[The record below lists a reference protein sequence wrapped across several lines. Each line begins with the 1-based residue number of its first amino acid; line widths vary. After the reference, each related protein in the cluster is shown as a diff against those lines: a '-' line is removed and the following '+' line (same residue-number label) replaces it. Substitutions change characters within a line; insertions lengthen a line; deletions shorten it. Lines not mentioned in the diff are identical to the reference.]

1 MVEFSKFGKRFTRL
15 TGASELMDD
24 MGAAMDGGGPANGS
38 MLMLGGGNPAH
49 IPEVEQIF
57 KDQMAAIIDQPDEFS
72 RMAEN
77 YSGPAGEGRFRRALA
92 RLLHDNY
99 GWELSQHNIALTSGS
114 QNAFFILFNLLA
126 GEMEQAGRHK
136 QILLPMAP
144 EYIGYSDVGVSEN
157 MFHANRPT
165 IEFLDDRL
173 FKYHVDFDAIDVNE
187 NVGAIC
193 VSRPTNPTGNVLT
206 DDEINKLLEL
216 ARTSNVPLI
225 IDNAYGTPFPHI
237 IFTDVKPLWNEN
249 IIMCMSL
256 SKIGLPAIR
265 TGIVIARKEIISA
278 VSSMNAV
285 MHLAVSSVGAV
296 LLHKLVESGEII
308 NISNNII
315 APYYRSRVEDALAC
329 VRSEFE
335 GIEYH
340 IHVPEGALF
349 LWLWFPN
356 LPISSAELYSR
367 LKQRGVLVVSG
378 HHFFPGLK
386 DDWRHKNE
394 CLRITYSQDPESVA
408 AGIKIIAEEVRRA
421 GNSLLD

>member
-1 MVEFSKFGKRFTRL
+1 VEFSKFGKRFTRH

-24 MGAAMDGGGPANGS
+24 MGAAMDRSGSLTGP
-38 MLMLGGGNPAH
+38 MLMLGGGNPAR

-57 KDQMAAIIDQPDEFS
+57 KNQLAAIIDQPDEFS
-72 RMAEN
+72 RMASN

-92 RLLHDNY
+92 GLLNDNY
-99 GWELSQHNIALTSGS
+99 GWDLSEDNIALTSGS

-126 GEMEQAGRHK
+126 GDMEQAGTHR

-144 EYIGYSDVGVSEN
+144 EYIGYNDVGVSEN
-157 MFHANRPT
+157 MFQASRPT
-165 IEFLDDRL
+165 IEYLDDRL

-187 NVGAIC
+187 NIGAIC

-216 ARTSNVPLI
+216 SEANHVPLI

-237 IFTDVKPLWNEN
+237 IFTEVKPLWNEN

-256 SKIGLPAIR
+256 SKIGLPGIR

-285 MHLAVSSVGAV
+285 MHLSVSSVGAV
-296 LLHKLVESGEII
+296 LLHNLVESGEII

-315 APYYRSRVEDALAC
+315 APHYRNCVEQALAC

-335 GIEYH
+335 GIDYH

-349 LWLWFPN
+349 LWLWFPG

-367 LKQRGVLVVSG
+367 LKQRGVLVISG

-386 DDWRHKNE
+386 EDWRHKDE
-394 CLRITYSQDPESVA
+394 CLRITYSQDSESVA

-421 GNSLLD
+421 GD

>member
-1 MVEFSKFGKRFTRL
+1 MEFSKFGKRFTRH

-24 MGAAMDGGGPANGS
+24 MGAAMDGSWPVTGPK
-38 MLMLGGGNPAH
+38 LMLGGGNPAR

-57 KDQMAAIIDQPDEFS
+57 KNQLAAIIDQPEEFS
-72 RMAEN
+72 RMAGN
-77 YSGPAGEGRFRRALA
+77 YCGPAGEGRFRRTLA
-92 RLLHDNY
+92 SLLNDNY
-99 GWELSQHNIALTSGS
+99 GWDLSEDNIALTSGS

-126 GEMEQAGRHK
+126 GDMEQAGAHR

-144 EYIGYSDVGVSEN
+144 EYIGYGDVGVSEN
-157 MFHANRPT
+157 MFQASRPN
-165 IEFLDDRL
+165 IEYLDDRL

-187 NVGAIC
+187 NIGAIC

-216 ARTSNVPLI
+216 AQASDVPLI

-237 IFTDVKPLWNEN
+237 IFTDIKPLWNEN
-249 IIMCMSL
+249 IILCMSL

-278 VSSMNAV
+278 VGSMNAV
-285 MHLAVSSVGAV
+285 MHLSVSSVGAV

-308 NISNNII
+308 NISNKLI
-315 APYYRSRVEDALAC
+315 APYYRSRVEQALAC
-329 VRSEFE
+329 VRGEFE

-349 LWLWFPN
+349 LWLWFPD

-367 LKQRGVLVVSG
+367 LKLRGVLVVSG

-386 DDWRHKNE
+386 EDWRHKDE

-421 GNSLLD
+421 RD

>member
-1 MVEFSKFGKRFTRL
+1 VEFSKFGKRFTRQ

-24 MGAAMDGGGPANGS
+24 MGAAMDRSGPLS
-38 MLMLGGGNPAH
+38 EPMLMLGGGNPAR

-57 KDQMAAIIDQPDEFS
+57 KNQLAAIIDQPDEFS
-72 RMAEN
+72 RMASN

-92 RLLHDNY
+92 GLLNDNY
-99 GWELSQHNIALTSGS
+99 GWDLSEENIALTSGS

-126 GEMEQAGRHK
+126 GDMDEAGTQK

-144 EYIGYSDVGVSEN
+144 EYIGYNDVGVSEN
-157 MFHANRPT
+157 MFQASRPT
-165 IEFLDDRL
+165 IEHLDDRL

-187 NVGAIC
+187 NIGAIC

-216 ARTSNVPLI
+216 AEANHVPLI

-237 IFTDVKPLWNEN
+237 IFTEVKPLWNEN
-249 IIMCMSL
+249 IIMCMSM
-256 SKIGLPAIR
+256 SKIRLPAIR

-285 MHLAVSSVGAV
+285 MHLSVSSVGAV

-308 NISNNII
+308 TISNNII
-315 APYYRSRVEDALAC
+315 APYYSGRVEQALAC
-329 VRSEFE
+329 VHSEFE
-335 GIEYH
+335 GIDYH
-340 IHVPEGALF
+340 VHVPEGALF
-349 LWLWFPN
+349 LWLWFPD

-378 HHFFPGLK
+378 HHFFPGLNE
-386 DDWRHKNE
+386 DWRHKDE
-394 CLRITYSQDPESVA
+394 CLRITYSQDPDSVA
-408 AGIKIIAEEVRRA
+408 AGITIIAEEVRRA
-421 GNSLLD
+421 GN

>member
-1 MVEFSKFGKRFTRL
+1 MVEFSKFGNRFTRH

-24 MGAAMDGGGPANGS
+24 MGAAMDEAGPSHGS

-49 IPEVEQIF
+49 IPEMEQIF
-57 KDQMAAIIDQPDEFS
+57 KNQMASIINQPDEFS

-92 RLLHDNY
+92 GLLNDHY
-99 GWELSQHNIALTSGS
+99 GWDLSQDNIALTSGS

-126 GEMEQAGRHK
+126 GDMEQAGKHK

-144 EYIGYSDVGVSEN
+144 EYIGYNDVGLSEN

-165 IEFLDDRL
+165 IEYLDDSL

-187 NVGAIC
+187 DIGAIC

-216 ARTSNVPLI
+216 SEASNVPLI
-225 IDNAYGTPFPHI
+225 VDNAYGTPFPHI
-237 IFTDVKPLWNEN
+237 IFTEVKPLWNEN

-285 MHLAVSSVGAV
+285 MHLSVSSVGAV

-308 NISNNII
+308 DISNNII
-315 APYYRSRVEDALAC
+315 APYYRSRVEQALGC
-329 VRSEFE
+329 VRHEFE
-335 GIEYH
+335 GIDYH

-349 LWLWFPN
+349 LWLWFPG

-367 LKQRGVLVVSG
+367 LKQRGVLVISG

-386 DDWRHKNE
+386 EDWRHKDE

-421 GNSLLD
+421 GE